1 MKLFGTDGVRG
12 KAGEKLSAATSM
24 RLAMAAGIYFR
35 QFASHTNTILLGKDT
50 RKSGYMIE
58 TAIVAGRP
66 DAYSRDRVSHR
77 GYALRRGH
85 HDQRLAQPVL
95 R

>member
-35 QFASHTNTILLGKDT
+35 QFASQLLNLSQDIKPYQLFGWQT
-50 RKSGYMIE
+50 
-58 TAIVAGRP
+58 
-66 DAYSRDRVSHR
+66 
-77 GYALRRGH
+77 LR
-85 HDQRLAQPVL
+85 L
-95 R
+95 

>member
-12 KAGEKLSAATSM
+12 KAGEKLSAVTSM

-58 TAIVAGRP
+58 TAIDG
-66 DAYSRDRVSHR
+66 
-77 GYALRRGH
+77 L
-85 HDQRLAQPVL
+85 
-95 R
+95 